1 MIGRTISHYRILEPL
16 GEGAAGLVYKAEDV
30 NLRRVV
36 ALKFLL
42 PTSVGSEEQ
51 KQRFIREAQTA
62 AALDH
67 PSICTVYEIGEAE
80 DKIFIAM
87 VFVDGTDLKELLGSG
102 ALEIGRALD
111 IAIKVGSGL
120 AAAHAKG
127 IVHRDIKCSN
137 IMVTRDGGVRITDFG
152 IARIS
157 GGKEI
162 SKTTTG
168 VGTPAYMSPE
178 QARSEEV
185 DHRTDIWSLGVCLY
199 EMLTGVLPFRGDI
212 AAAVVYSILNED
224 LKAPSKIR
232 PELPASLDAI
242 ISRALAKNPN
252 DRYQRM
258 SEFLAHLRD
267 PESALVSRA
276 AAGVRRAHRLHP
288 SIAVFPFE
296 DLSPGRDQEY
306 FCDGVAEEIMNELIQ
321 IDGLRVAARTS
332 TYAFKGK
339 RGDIREIGQKLGVRN
354 LLEGSVRKVGDA
366 LRIMVQLTDAEEGV
380 PLWSERYDRRLQDVF
395 AIQDEIA
402 ENVVQALKVKLTPK
416 DERVLAKSATQDHE
430 AYDFYL
436 RGRQFYRQTHRK
448 GIGYAIKMYERAIK
462 RDPNYAPAYAG
473 MADCYSYIYSF
484 HDADRANIDKAM
496 ALGQKAID
504 LDPDAADGHVAR
516 GRAFYHDR
524 RYAEAEAEFELA
536 IKLNPDHPG
545 AFEAYARNSY
555 SRGDLEKA
563 ATLFA
568 VAVEKDPDNFD
579 SPLLL
584 AQTLKGLGRE
594 DEAVEPHEQGLA
606 NARRY
611 AELHPEHARALY
623 MYAISLANNGVRE
636 EAFEVIDRALS
647 IDVDDPM
654 ILYGAACVYALTDRE
669 EEAITHLE
677 KALSQGCCH
686 SDWIEKDTDLD
697 ALRDH
702 PRFKALLERLR

>member
-16 GEGAAGLVYKAEDV
+16 GEGAVGMVYKAEDV
-30 NLRRVV
+30 NLRRIV

-42 PTSVGSEEQ
+42 PAAVGSEEQ

-67 PSICTVYEIGEAE
+67 PSICTVYEIEE
-80 DKIFIAM
+80 SDDKTFIAM
-87 VFVDGTDLKELLGSG
+87 VYVDGADLKELLASG
-102 ALEIGRALD
+102 ALEIDRALD

-137 IMVTRDGGVRITDFG
+137 IMVTKDGGVRITDFG
-152 IARIS
+152 IARMG

-199 EMLTGVLPFRGDI
+199 EMLTGELPFRGDI

-224 LKAPSKIR
+224 FKAPSRIR
-232 PELPASLDAI
+232 PEVSADLDAI
-242 ISRALAKNPN
+242 VSRALAKNPD

-258 SEFLAHLRD
+258 SEFLAQLKNPR
-267 PESALVSRA
+267 SARHPGA
-276 AAGVRRAHRLHP
+276 AATRRESKLHP

-296 DLSPGRDQEY
+296 DLSPGKDQEY
-306 FCDGVAEEIMNELIQ
+306 FCDGIAEEIMNELIQ
-321 IDGLRVAARTS
+321 IDGLSVAARTS

-339 RGDIREIGQKLGVRN
+339 HGDVQEIGRKLGVRN

-366 LRIMVQLTDAEEGV
+366 LRITVQLTDAAEGA
-380 PLWSERYDRRLQDVF
+380 PLWSERYDRRLRDVF

-416 DERVLAKSATQDHE
+416 DERVLAKSATQIYE

-448 GIGYAIKMYERAIK
+448 GIGYAIEMYEHAIE
-462 RDPNYAPAYAG
+462 RDPHYAPAYAG

-504 LDPDAADGHVAR
+504 LDPEAADGHVAR

-524 RYAEAEAEFELA
+524 CYAEAETEFEMA

-555 SRGDLEKA
+555 SWGGLEKA
-563 ATLFA
+563 AVLFA

-579 SPLLL
+579 SPILL
-584 AQTLKGLGRE
+584 AQTLKALGRE
-594 DEAVEPHEQGLA
+594 DEAVEQHERGLA
-606 NARRY
+606 NAKKY
-611 AELHPEHARALY
+611 AKLHPEHARALY
-623 MYAISLANNGVRE
+623 MYAIGLANNGVRE
-636 EAFEVIDRALS
+636 EAFEVIDRALA

-654 ILYGAACVYALTDRE
+654 ILYGAACVYALTGRE
-669 EEAITHLE
+669 EEAIDQLE

-697 ALRDH
+697 ALREH
-702 PRFKALLERLR
+702 PRFKALLERQS